1 MTRTD
6 FAATRDPGR
15 KGTFVRDAEFVP
27 YMRSKN
33 GVCSNARG
41 FVGARARHAISV
53 TVFCAMSLSG
63 TACAV
68 SRASGEVARPANS
81 VEEVCVFAGRRCT
94 PVSNGASITYDAVLG
109 IQFSENIGSAKS
121 ISYSIR
127 GSDNSELP
135 SSLYVIGYGKQLQ
148 VTANHKR
155 PGVVYTINITT
166 PVRYRFTFT
175 TPPGVAIPKP
185 TKAVHDPYYYGA
197 LEHPFPYSLGDV
209 DCSSYACIGGNA
221 TLRADSLLQIERL
234 CRARLGN
241 VRMEYIASQIL
252 TKNGKETLAQP
263 AFARQDAI
271 MDALAKCNITEMP
284 IIEQYA
290 AGSIFSGGKGQA
302 TPFQSPA
309 DYAAF
314 AKIVT
319 QHVTAKYPQ
328 IKRVELFNEPNNH
341 GWGSFPVAG
350 SYAKPDES
358 GIEAAIYMKA
368 AYSAVK
374 DVSRKMI
381 VVGPA
386 LATGGRHTD
395 SRKFLQTMLANGCG
409 PGTCYDVL
417 SVHNYD
423 WEDPTNERESEATFG
438 IYKTLQKIL
447 AQNGHPGVHVMLTE
461 WGFSTAENPYG
472 FDPRVQAR
480 YLAIGLNR
488 MLADPTVDGVT
499 YVNIV
504 NPSCKPSCSADFW
517 GRTAL
522 TDATGAELPGFAT
535 LKEFTTQH

>member
-1 MTRTD
+1 MNASKLVETW
-6 FAATRDPGR
+6 GR
-15 KGTFVRDAEFVP
+15 QT
-27 YMRSKN
+27 
-33 GVCSNARG
+33 VCL
-41 FVGARARHAISV
+41 V
-53 TVFCAMSLSG
+53 VFCLTSLSII
-63 TACAV
+63 ACAT
-68 SRASGEVARPANS
+68 SRASSELASTSNS
-81 VEEVCVFAGRRCT
+81 VDGICVFSGRRCA
-94 PVSNGASITYDAVLG
+94 PIRNGASIAYDAVLG
-109 IQFSENIGSAKS
+109 IQFSQNIGSAKFV
-121 ISYSIR
+121 SYSIR

-135 SSLYVIGYGKQLQ
+135 SSTYLIGYGKQLQ

-155 PGVVYTINITT
+155 PGVVYTVDIVS
-166 PVRYRFTFT
+166 PVRYRFSFT
-175 TPPGVAIPKP
+175 TPSTVAIPKP
-185 TKAVHDPYYYGA
+185 AKHENSPYYYGA

-209 DCSSYACIGGNA
+209 DCSSYACIGGTA
-221 TLRADSLLQIERL
+221 ALRADSLSQVATL
-234 CRARLGN
+234 CGAHLGN

-252 TKNGKETLAQP
+252 TKNGKETLSEP

-302 TPFQSPA
+302 TPFQNPA

-319 QHVTAKYPQ
+319 KHVTAKYPQ

-341 GWGSFPVAG
+341 GWGSFPVDG
-350 SYAKPDES
+350 SYTKPDES
-358 GIEAAIYMKA
+358 GVEAAIYMKA
-368 AYSAVK
+368 AYKAVK
-374 DVSRKMI
+374 EVSPKMI

-395 SRKFLQTMLANGCG
+395 SRRFLQTMLANGCG
-409 PGTCYDVL
+409 PDSCYDVL

-438 IYKTLQKIL
+438 IYRELQKIL
-447 AQNGHPGVHVMLTE
+447 AKNGHPGIHVMLTE

-488 MLADPTVDGVT
+488 MLADPTIDGVT

-504 NPSCKPSCSADFW
+504 NPSCKPSCPQDFW

-522 TDATGAELPGFAT
+522 TDATGTELPGFAI
-535 LKEFTTQH
+535 LKEFATRH